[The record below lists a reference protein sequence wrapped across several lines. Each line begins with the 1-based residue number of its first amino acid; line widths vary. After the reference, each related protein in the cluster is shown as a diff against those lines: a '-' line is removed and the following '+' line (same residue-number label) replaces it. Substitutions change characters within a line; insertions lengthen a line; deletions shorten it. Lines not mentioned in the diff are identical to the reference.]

1 MRTLLL
7 VDASMAVY
15 RSMFAHP
22 TLSSGGMF
30 TGALYGMVQM
40 LCSAIQKYSPSAV
53 VVCYDHPP
61 YWRSKELPTY
71 KSGRVFRES
80 TQASHMTQ
88 HAKNM
93 GLEGSHDHG
102 LSIKALARDS
112 CERFK
117 VALVSLGIP
126 FHAVEGLEADDLIAC
141 GVREF
146 SCEFERTIILSY
158 DSDLYQLLDGHEV
171 YMVRKKG
178 NLYGREDFVQEFG
191 IAPDKWAEVLSLMGS
206 HNGVPGI
213 KGIGPKKAVALVKDL
228 AKDKELEDS
237 DIVVLVDF
245 MDRNMPLIILPH
257 PGVETAFIM
266 DRIDMMHPE
275 ERTFMRWLHT
285 YGIEYSPLM
294 MEAVQTLK
302 QNIRR
307 HGTTYE

>member
-22 TLSSGGMF
+22 TLSSGGMY

-40 LCSAIQKYSPSAV
+40 LCSAVQKYSPSAV

-80 TQASHMTQ
+80 IQASHMTQ

-178 NLYGREDFVQEFG
+178 NLYGRTDFAQEFG
-191 IAPDKWAEVLSLMGS
+191 IEPTKWPEVLALTGS
-206 HNGVPGI
+206 HNGVPGA
-213 KGIGPKKAVALVKDL
+213 KGVGPKTAVKLVNGHAKWLPEHGEALR
-228 AKDKELEDS
+228 
-237 DIVVLVDF
+237 
-245 MDRNMPLIILPH
+245 RNVPLIVLPH
-257 PGVETAFIM
+257 PGIPDTIM
-266 DRIDMMHPE
+266 PRIEMAQPA
-275 ERTFMRWLHT
+275 ERDFMRWLNM
-285 YGIEYSPLM
+285 YGIEYSHQFM
-294 MEAVQTLK
+294 QAVQTLK